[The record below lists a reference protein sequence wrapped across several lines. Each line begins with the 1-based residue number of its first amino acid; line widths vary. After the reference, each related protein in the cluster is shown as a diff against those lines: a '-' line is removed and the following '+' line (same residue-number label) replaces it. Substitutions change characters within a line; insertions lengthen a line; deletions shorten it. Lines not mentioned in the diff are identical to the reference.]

1 MTTLSPSGR
10 SKRRGFRLQTR
21 LVSAFAGLAIV
32 AVGVFGVLSRLGFER
47 FVAGVSAELDR
58 LPEGGAGG
66 PWGRGFVPFGVL
78 LEAVEKNS
86 GLGAQLN
93 WWTAAA
99 AVAVTAGAV
108 LAGLA
113 IARRIADPLARIT
126 QAARFMSQGRLDLRV
141 PPATGEVGELAD
153 ALNQLAEGLETA
165 DQQRRRLLMDVSH
178 ELKAPVTGLRG
189 FMEGVQDGVIT
200 LDPPTLQAVLG
211 EVDRLQRMIEG
222 LDASV
227 LDGGT
232 PLRRERVDLRALA
245 VTVVATMAGRAET
258 AGLTLVGPAATA
270 SAPVL
275 IGDPDR
281 LTQAILNLVD
291 NAIKFTP
298 SGGRVA
304 VEVSTVAADAGAW
317 AEVSV
322 TDTGPGV
329 DPVDLPHLF
338 ERFYR
343 GEKSRSRATGGAGI
357 GLAVVR
363 EVARAHGGE
372 VGVERAPGCG
382 ATFRFRLPLAEA

>member
-1 MTTLSPSGR
+1 M
-10 SKRRGFRLQTR
+10 
-21 LVSAFAGLAIV
+21 SAFAGLAVV

-66 PWGRGFVPFGVL
+66 PWGRGFVPFGIL

-113 IARRIADPLARIT
+113 IARRIAVPLARIT

-141 PPATGEVGELAD
+141 PAATGEVGELAD

-165 DQQRRRLLMDVSH
+165 DQQRRRLLTDVSH

-245 VTVVATMAGRAET
+245 VAVVATMAGRAEA
-258 AGLTLVGPAATA
+258 AGLTLVGPAVTA
-270 SAPVL
+270 AAPGPVL

-322 TDTGPGV
+322 TDTGPGI
-329 DPVDLPHLF
+329 DPVDLPHVF

-372 VGVERAPGCG
+372 VGVERAPDCG
-382 ATFRFRLPLAEA
+382 ATFRFRLPLAEAGSYNGPTTGSPSSRG

>member
-1 MTTLSPSGR
+1 
-10 SKRRGFRLQTR
+10 
-21 LVSAFAGLAIV
+21 
-32 AVGVFGVLSRLGFER
+32 
-47 FVAGVSAELDR
+47 
-58 LPEGGAGG
+58 
-66 PWGRGFVPFGVL
+66 
-78 LEAVEKNS
+78 
-86 GLGAQLN
+86 
-93 WWTAAA
+93 
-99 AVAVTAGAV
+99 
-108 LAGLA
+108 
-113 IARRIADPLARIT
+113 
-126 QAARFMSQGRLDLRV
+126 
-141 PPATGEVGELAD
+141 
-153 ALNQLAEGLETA
+153 
-165 DQQRRRLLMDVSH
+165 MDVSH

-372 VGVERAPGCG
+372 VGVERAPDCG

>member
-1 MTTLSPSGR
+1 M
-10 SKRRGFRLQTR
+10 
-21 LVSAFAGLAIV
+21 SAFAGLAVV

-66 PWGRGFVPFGVL
+66 PWGRGFVPFGIL

-86 GLGAQLN
+86 GLGVQLN
-93 WWTAAA
+93 WWTATA

-113 IARRIADPLARIT
+113 IARRIAVPLARIT

-141 PPATGEVGELAD
+141 PAATGEVGELAD

-165 DQQRRRLLMDVSH
+165 DQQRRRLLTDVSH

-245 VTVVATMAGRAET
+245 VAVVATMVGRAEA
-258 AGLTLVGPAATA
+258 AGLTLIGPAATA
-270 SAPVL
+270 ATPGPVL

-304 VEVSTVAADAGAW
+304 VEVSTVAADAGGW

-322 TDTGPGV
+322 TDTGPGI
-329 DPVDLPHLF
+329 DPVDLPHVF